1 MTPPE
6 VQRYLRRATVLLA
19 PAPARRVRAEL
30 HGHLHQSMLD
40 AHVQGLTEEE
50 AWATALNAAGS
61 ALPAALR
68 LARVHTLGHIL
79 RGLLGLGAL
88 GGAAYAIQGNHSL
101 QPTHVEVHP

>member
-19 PAPARRVRAEL
+19 PAPARRIRAEL

-40 AHVQGLTEEE
+40 ARLRGLSEAQ
-50 AWATALNAAGS
+50 AWAAALHDAGP

-68 LARVHTLGHIL
+68 LARVHTLGHVL
-79 RGLLGLGAL
+79 RGLLVVGAL
-88 GGAAYAIQGNHSL
+88 GGAAYAIQGNHPL